1 MNQPSNNYLNLD
13 FFYREIHVL
22 DYPIEHIIS
31 SPDAST
37 AYIKVKERIFKYTK
51 DKKLEQT
58 NKTLNKLC
66 VQMEVIEIDSKDVIL
81 ALSLD
86 NSFLIDGKEIA
97 KNITSFYVH
106 SDFLLLT
113 TLQHTLI
120 CVPLNEIGIKQLY
133 RHDLTIKPW
142 LDNMNKLSLT
152 GEYIFL

>member
-1 MNQPSNNYLNLD
+1 M
-13 FFYREIHVL
+13 

-31 SPDAST
+31 SPDASA

-58 NKTLNKLC
+58 NVTLNKLC
-66 VQMEVIEIDSKDVIL
+66 IQMEVIKIDSKDIIL

-106 SDFLLLT
+106 SAFLLLT

-120 CVPLNEIGIKQLY
+120 CVQLNETGIKQLN

-142 LDNMNKLSLT
+142 LENWKEMSLT